1 MDGASGLAPP
11 MAASTTLG
19 RRDVKEAPV
28 RIPRHPGD
36 LEPIDRETCE
46 ELLASVP
53 FVRLGLLTDRGV
65 SILPVNHVVV
75 DGDVYF
81 RTEAGSKL
89 AIAASEAQVAVET
102 DGADVERHV
111 GWSVLG
117 HGTASIVTD
126 RDQIERLLSLDF
138 TPWNAP
144 DEKMFW
150 VRVRFDDLEGRR
162 IVGGAPA

>member
-1 MDGASGLAPP
+1 
-11 MAASTTLG
+11 
-19 RRDVKEAPV
+19 V

-53 FVRLGLLTDRGV
+53 FVRLGLVTDRGP

-89 AIAASEAQVAVET
+89 ATAASEGLVAVET
-102 DGADVERHV
+102 DGADADQHV

-126 RDQIERLLSLDF
+126 PEVTERLMSLDF

-150 VRVRFDDLEGRR
+150 VRVRFEDLEGRR
-162 IVGGAPA
+162 IVGGTPR

>member
-1 MDGASGLAPP
+1 
-11 MAASTTLG
+11 
-19 RRDVKEAPV
+19 V

-36 LEPIDRETCE
+36 LEPIDRATCE

-53 FVRLGLLTDRGV
+53 FVRLGLVTDRRV

-75 DGDVYF
+75 DGDLYF

-89 AIAASEAQVAVET
+89 AAAASEGQVAVET

-126 RDQIERLLSLDF
+126 RDEIERLLSLDF

>member
-1 MDGASGLAPP
+1 
-11 MAASTTLG
+11 
-19 RRDVKEAPV
+19 V

-36 LEPIDRETCE
+36 LEPIAREECE
-46 ELLASVP
+46 QLLASVP
-53 FVRLGLLTDRGV
+53 FVRLGLITRHGP
-65 SILPVNHVVV
+65 SILPVNHVVL
-75 DGDVYF
+75 DGEVFF

-89 AIAASEAQVAVET
+89 AAAAGEGRVAVET
-102 DGADVERHV
+102 DGADPDQHT

-126 RDQIERLLSLDF
+126 RDLIERLLSLDF
-138 TPWNAP
+138 TPWSAP

-162 IVGGAPA
+162 IVGGEKP

>member
-1 MDGASGLAPP
+1 
-11 MAASTTLG
+11 
-19 RRDVKEAPV
+19 V

-36 LEPIDRETCE
+36 LEPIDRAECE

-53 FVRLGLLTDRGV
+53 FVRLGLLTARGP

-75 DGDVYF
+75 DGELFF
-81 RTEAGSKL
+81 RTEAGTKL
-89 AIAASEAQVAVET
+89 AAAASEGRVAVET
-102 DGADVERHV
+102 DGADLDRHL

-126 RDQIERLLSLDF
+126 REQVEHLLSLDF
-138 TPWNAP
+138 TPWSAP
-144 DEKMFW
+144 DEKLFW

-162 IVGGAPA
+162 IVGGERVDVDG

>member
-1 MDGASGLAPP
+1 
-11 MAASTTLG
+11 
-19 RRDVKEAPV
+19 V
-28 RIPRHPGD
+28 RIPRQPGD
-36 LEPIDRETCE
+36 LEPIDRAECE

-53 FVRLGLLTDRGV
+53 FVRLGLITKRGP

-75 DGDVYF
+75 DGELYF

-89 AIAASEAQVAVET
+89 AAAASEGRVAVET
-102 DGADVERHV
+102 DGAEPQAQV

-126 RDQIERLLSLDF
+126 RDTVEQLLSLDF

-150 VRVRFDDLEGRR
+150 VRVTLDDLEGRR
-162 IVGGAPA
+162 IVGGSRPRGS

>member
-1 MDGASGLAPP
+1 
-11 MAASTTLG
+11 
-19 RRDVKEAPV
+19 VH
-28 RIPRHPGD
+28 IPRHPGD
-36 LEPIDRETCE
+36 LEPIERAECE

-53 FVRLGLLTDRGV
+53 FVRLGMITKRGP
-65 SILPVNHVVV
+65 SILPVNHVLV
-75 DGDVYF
+75 DGELFF

-89 AIAASEAQVAVET
+89 AAAASEGLVAVET
-102 DGADVERHV
+102 DGADLERHV

-126 RDQIERLLSLDF
+126 HETVERLSSLDF

-162 IVGGAPA
+162 IVGGEPREPGV

>member
-1 MDGASGLAPP
+1 
-11 MAASTTLG
+11 
-19 RRDVKEAPV
+19 V

-36 LEPIDRETCE
+36 LEPIDRAECE
-46 ELLASVP
+46 ALLASVP
-53 FVRLGLLTDRGV
+53 FVRLGLITKRGP

-75 DGDVYF
+75 NGDLFF

-89 AIAASEAQVAVET
+89 ATAASEGQVAVET
-102 DGADVERHV
+102 DGADVDRHV

-126 RDQIERLLSLDF
+126 HEQIEELSSLDF
-138 TPWNAP
+138 TPWSAP
-144 DEKMFW
+144 DEKLFW

-162 IVGGAPA
+162 IVGGEPIDPVR

>member
-1 MDGASGLAPP
+1 VDPAQE
-11 MAASTTLG
+11 
-19 RRDVKEAPV
+19 RYV

-36 LEPIDRETCE
+36 LEPIDRDECE
-46 ELLASVP
+46 RLLASVP
-53 FVRLGLLTDRGV
+53 FVRLGLIGRRGP

-75 DGDVYF
+75 DGDVFF

-89 AIAASEAQVAVET
+89 AAAAGEGRVAVQT
-102 DGADVERHV
+102 DGAEPERQL

-126 RDQIERLLSLDF
+126 PALVERLLSLDF
-138 TPWNAP
+138 TPWSAP
-144 DEKMFW
+144 DEKLFW

-162 IVGGAPA
+162 IVGGPRVEQDT